1 MSNKL
6 TQRRA
11 KRNLKTAE
19 APTGSPEK
27 RKKTGA
33 ARPATVGPRK
43 ARRVES
49 TDLTEDESG
58 VLKEKGA
65 VGIERTVGR
74 LTDLREKS
82 MSAHSE

>member
-6 TQRRA
+6 NQRRA

-33 ARPATVGPRK
+33 AKPETVEPR
-43 ARRVES
+43 
-49 TDLTEDESG
+49 
-58 VLKEKGA
+58 
-65 VGIERTVGR
+65 
-74 LTDLREKS
+74 
-82 MSAHSE
+82 

>member
-6 TQRRA
+6 NQRRA

-19 APTGSPEK
+19 APTGSPEQ

-33 ARPATVGPRK
+33 ATVGPRK

-74 LTDLREKS
+74 LPDLREKS
-82 MSAHSE
+82 MSAQSE

>member
-1 MSNKL
+1 M
-6 TQRRA
+6 
-11 KRNLKTAE
+11 
-19 APTGSPEK
+19 
-27 RKKTGA
+27 A
-33 ARPATVGPRK
+33 ARPETAEPRK

-82 MSAHSE
+82 MSAQSE

>member
-6 TQRRA
+6 NQRRA

-33 ARPATVGPRK
+33 AKPETVESRK

-74 LTDLREKS
+74 LTDLTEKS
-82 MSAHSE
+82 VGAQSE